1 MRDKCLLIMS
11 KVALCAV
18 AFVGCEKNSVVKPL
32 EI

>member
-1 MRDKCLLIMS
+1 MRNKSLLIMS